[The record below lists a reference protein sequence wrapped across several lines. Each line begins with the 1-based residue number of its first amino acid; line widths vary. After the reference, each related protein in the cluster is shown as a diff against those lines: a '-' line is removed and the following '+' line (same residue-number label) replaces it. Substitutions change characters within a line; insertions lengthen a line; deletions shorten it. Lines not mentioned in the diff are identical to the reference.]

1 MGRRKFKP
9 GDKVRIL
16 PSWFEH
22 LASCY
27 YGIENIYVK
36 NGIDHIYTILSC
48 SGGKIYL
55 DGLGGFW
62 DQYHLIHVDEEPV
75 EESEIS
81 IDGLL

>member
-1 MGRRKFKP
+1 MAHRKFNP

-16 PSWFEH
+16 PSWWEE
-22 LASCY
+22 LASGEY
-27 YGIENIYVK
+27 AMENIYVK

-55 DGLGGFW
+55 DGFGGFW
-62 DQYHLIHVDEEPV
+62 NQYYLIPADEELV

>member
-1 MGRRKFKP
+1 MAHRKFNP

-16 PSWFEH
+16 PSWWEE
-22 LASCY
+22 LASGEY
-27 YGIENIYVK
+27 AMENIYVK

-62 DQYHLIHVDEEPV
+62 DQYHLIPADEEPV

>member
-1 MGRRKFKP
+1 MQQRKFHT

-16 PSWFEH
+16 PSWWEE
-22 LASCY
+22 LAAGEY
-27 YGIENIYVK
+27 AMENIYVK

-62 DQYHLIHVDEEPV
+62 DQYHLIPADEELV